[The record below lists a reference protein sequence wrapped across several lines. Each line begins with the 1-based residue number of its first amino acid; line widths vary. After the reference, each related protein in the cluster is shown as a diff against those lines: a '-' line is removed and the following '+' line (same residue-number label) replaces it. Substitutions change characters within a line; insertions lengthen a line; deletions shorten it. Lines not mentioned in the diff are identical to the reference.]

1 MRIFPVQLNFFY
13 FLDLN
18 QRFLFLLVLPWGK
31 EQNEDFSKSIFEVE
45 MKTYL
50 NSSIKEVI
58 KEFPQIERILADY
71 GIACGS
77 CTMGLCLLK
86 DVLEIHKLPPEKS
99 ATLERRLQQT
109 ISSVEEII
117 LTEETSTSEP
127 LPEISYPLPFQKLV
141 DEHLWIKRWLS
152 LIPEVISYF
161 SSYPQEKRDLVLKGV
176 DFIRSYADKFHHAKE
191 EEILFKYFPADLD
204 ILRVMKEEHNMA
216 RSLVQKVLTSL
227 EQEDDNGLT
236 ENMKAYQGLLKQHI
250 KKEDEVLFPWLGKKL
265 SPEQIDELCP
275 KFQKAELQ
283 MNFNPHHYE
292 KFIEG
297 LEEKL
302 T

>member
-1 MRIFPVQLNFFY
+1 M
-13 FLDLN
+13 
-18 QRFLFLLVLPWGK
+18 
-31 EQNEDFSKSIFEVE
+31 E
-45 MKTYL
+45 TYL

-71 GIACGS
+71 GIECGS

-86 DVLEIHKLPPEKS
+86 DVLEIHKLPPEES

-109 ISSVEEII
+109 IASIKETILGEERI
-117 LTEETSTSEP
+117 EFDSFK
-127 LPEISYPLPFQKLV
+127 EITYAPPFKKLV

-191 EEILFKYFPADLD
+191 EEILFKYFPADLS
-204 ILRVMKEEHNMA
+204 ILKVMKEEHNMA
-216 RSLVQKVLTSL
+216 RSFVQKVLTSL

-250 KKEDEVLFPWLGKKL
+250 KKEDEVLFPWLEKKL
-265 SPEQIDELCP
+265 SPEQIDELCS

-292 KFIEG
+292 EFIGG

-302 T
+302 K